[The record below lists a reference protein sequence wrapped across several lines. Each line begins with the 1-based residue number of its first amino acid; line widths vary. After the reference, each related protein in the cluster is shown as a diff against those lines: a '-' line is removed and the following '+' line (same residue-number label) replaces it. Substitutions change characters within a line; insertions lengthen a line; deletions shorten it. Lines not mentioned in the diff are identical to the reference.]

1 MDINKISDWAKDA
14 WEWGKEKGITDGTR
28 PGAEMTREEMM
39 TMLYRYDQKKGDN
52 HAKCHCTD
60 KRNTGFDTGL

>member
-28 PGAEMTREEMM
+28 PGAEMTREEMV
-39 TMLYRYDQKKGDN
+39 TMLYRYDQKGGKNATCNCSDVSG
-52 HAKCHCTD
+52 
-60 KRNTGFDTGL
+60 RRFDTGL